1 MSMQIETQKQKT
13 LHEITSFA
21 QAHSQEMT
29 DLLVRLVNMDSP
41 SDHKPSLDRQS
52 DLLAGLL
59 RGMGADVQVLANE
72 DAGNAIKAVWGSGP
86 GGTLMLCHMD
96 TVWSVGTAAERP
108 ATIRDGNLYGP
119 GSEDMKGGIV
129 ISLFALRTLTEL
141 SLLPKDEKI
150 TLILNADEEIGSRS
164 SRAVM
169 EAEALQH
176 RRVFVMEPAVPPG
189 AYKTARKGVGD
200 FTVKVK
206 GRATHAGADHANG
219 VNAIEELSRQ
229 VLVLQGFTNYTTG
242 TTVNVGVIQG
252 GSRSN
257 VVPDEAWAEVDVRV
271 EIQEETPK
279 IEALIRGLKPFNP
292 KCQIEVSGQINRPPM
307 VRTAQIADL
316 FEQAR
321 AVAAQMGIDLHEA
334 SSGGASDGNFTA
346 ALGVP
351 TLDGMGVVGDGAHGL
366 GEYAVVASLPERAA
380 LLAAVLIER

>member
-21 QAHSQEMT
+21 KAHSQEMT

>member
-1 MSMQIETQKQKT
+1 MQIDTHKQKT
-13 LHEITSFA
+13 LHEIKAFT
-21 QAHSQEMT
+21 QARSQEMT
-29 DLLVRLVNMDSP
+29 DLLVQLVNMDSP

-59 RGMGADVQVLANE
+59 RGLGAEVQVLANE
-72 DAGNAIKAVWGSGP
+72 DAGNNIKAVWGSGP

-96 TVWSVGTAAERP
+96 TVWPVGTAAERP
-108 ATIRDGNLYGP
+108 ATLRDGNLYGP

-129 ISLFALRTLTEL
+129 ISLFALRALTEL
-141 SLLPKDEKI
+141 NLLPEDEKI
-150 TLILNADEEIGSRS
+150 TLILNADEEIGSHS

-200 FTVKVK
+200 FTVRVK

-219 VNAIEELSRQ
+219 VNAIEELARQ
-229 VLVLQGFTNYTTG
+229 VIVLQGFTNYGTG

-257 VVPDEAWAEVDVRV
+257 VVPDEAWAHVDVRV
-271 EIQEETPK
+271 EVAEEGPK
-279 IEALIRGLKPFNP
+279 IEALIHGLKPFDTR
-292 KCQIEVSGQINRPPM
+292 CQIEVSGQINRPPM
-307 VRTAQIADL
+307 VRTERIAGL

-321 AVAAQMGIDLHEA
+321 TVAE
-334 SSGGASDGNFTA
+334 
-346 ALGVP
+346 
-351 TLDGMGVVGDGAHGL
+351 
-366 GEYAVVASLPERAA
+366 
-380 LLAAVLIER
+380 